1 MAKRQRRRR
10 DERRQEHAK
19 RRGWQTRHSVI
30 TGAGLAAGAALGFSS
45 PAAADDFT
53 VDKLGDPAGAGAC
66 NDVIA
71 DDCSLRQAV
80 ADANTNSGYDN
91 IFFNTT
97 LSGNIA
103 LTLAAGGEI
112 QIHDSVYIYGPGP
125 GQLSVTAE
133 QTSGSRIFDVDPA
146 TAGDIV
152 EIDGLT
158 LTGGNV
164 SGNGGAIQNDD
175 ALLRVFG
182 ALLTGN
188 NASGYGGAIYESGNY
203 DSGQDDFIAYSTFS
217 DNHARSGGG
226 FYSNQDTG
234 QLRSSTFSGNSADAG
249 DGGAVYAFGDA
260 LLVDSTV
267 SGNQATGAGGG
278 VSVDGQ
284 AVLFGTILANNLSF
298 SADNPDLN
306 ATGGSAG
313 YDLVEDP
320 GTTGIGSVPSIITG
334 QDPQLGALG
343 PNGGYTPTLKPA
355 ASSPVVDQSY
365 SYSYVDQRLSDRPVD
380 NPNKANV
387 AGGNGADIGAVELT
401 LAEGP
406 QAAPPAPAPAPNPT
420 PPKKKCKKKK
430 KHRSAVSA
438 KKCKKKKKRSVGS
451 SGGFRFAGAA
461 ALPWPDPSE
470 HHPFRLGP

>member
-10 DERRQEHAK
+10 RDRRQEHAK
-19 RRGWQTRHSVI
+19 RQGWQTRHSVI
-30 TGAGLAAGAALGFSS
+30 TGVGFAAGAALGLVS

-53 VDKLGDPAGAGAC
+53 VDNLSDPAGAGAC
-66 NDVIA
+66 SDVTPS
-71 DDCSLRQAV
+71 DCSLRQAV
-80 ADANTNSGYDN
+80 ADANTNTGSDRIY
-91 IFFNTT
+91 FSPT
-97 LSGNIA
+97 LTGNIG
-103 LTLAAGGEI
+103 LTLAAGG
-112 QIHDSVYIYGPGP
+112 QIDITDSVYVYGPGP
-125 GQLSVTAE
+125 DLLTVTSE
-133 QTSGSRIFDVDPA
+133 PTSRIFDVNPVN
-146 TAGDIV
+146 AGDIV

-182 ALLTGN
+182 AELTGN
-188 NASGYGGAIYESGNY
+188 TASGYGGAIYESGNY

-217 DNHARSGGG
+217 DNHADAGGG
-226 FYSNQDTG
+226 FYSYRDIG

-267 SGNQATGAGGG
+267 SGNHATGAGGG

-284 AVLFGTILANNLSF
+284 IGLFGTILANNFSY

-306 ATGGSAG
+306 ATGGSVA

-320 GTTGIGSVPSIITG
+320 GTTGIGSAASIITG

-343 PNGGYTPTLKPA
+343 LNGGYTPTLKPA
-355 ASSPVVDQSY
+355 STSPVVDQSY
-365 SYSYVDQRLSDRPVD
+365 SYSYLDQRLSDRAVD

-406 QAAPPAPAPAPNPT
+406 QASPPGPT
-420 PPKKKCKKKK
+420 PVTPHKKKCKKKK
-430 KHRSAVSA
+430 KKHHAVSA
-438 KKCKKKKKRSVGS
+438 KKCKKKKKRSASSS
-451 SGGFRFAGAA
+451 SGFRHAGAPRPG
-461 ALPWPDPSE
+461 LLWPDDRE
-470 HHPFRLGP
+470 QHPFRLGR